1 MKTID
6 EAFDRY
12 LGNGKR
18 AYVDKFR
25 IECHQAIELINAA
38 GGIPVLAHP
47 GLLELDDDES
57 LDDMLREMIAMGLKG
72 LEVVFPEHSPEQTR
86 RYTALAQRHM
96 LLMTGGTYFHGDI
109 HPDVRM
115 GVGKGDL
122 HVPYSLYEKLIER

>member
-12 LGNGKR
+12 LGNGKP

-47 GLLELDDDES
+47 APGRDADSQQLGFILRSLMELRLQVEQLRRRLVAFARWQARWAGDGWRIECVERTFEPGAAV
-57 LDDMLREMIAMGLKG
+57 LD
-72 LEVVFPEHSPEQTR
+72 
-86 RYTALAQRHM
+86 Y
-96 LLMTGGTYFHGDI
+96 
-109 HPDVRM
+109 
-115 GVGKGDL
+115 GDL
-122 HVPYSLYEKLIER
+122 RMSGPYVLGVVRF